1 VYNKTIRLSKK
12 GVGWNLISPRLQDDS
27 DLVKNTT
34 QRIVAKSLRLMENY
48 YEYDGFG
55 LPPYEERLRT
65 CFVRTTL
72 KRYKLS
78 LTDDGNIVSYQRE
91 AIQTS

>member
-1 VYNKTIRLSKK
+1 
-12 GVGWNLISPRLQDDS
+12 
-27 DLVKNTT
+27 
-34 QRIVAKSLRLMENY
+34 MENY
-48 YEYDGFG
+48 YEYDDFG
-55 LPPYEERLRT
+55 LPPYEERLHT